1 MSNDRFP
8 ISPAGYKRL
17 EAELHHLKAVERPAV
32 IMAIAEARAHGDLS
46 ENAEYSAAKEKQGF
60 IEAKISDLDSKLS
73 RAHIIESSTIE
84 SDHIQ
89 FGAFVRIVDEET
101 DEVIEYTLVSDY
113 EADLEK
119 KHISIASPVA
129 KALMG
134 KKVSDSIEVNTP
146 KGIKYYEILHIE
158 YKPY

>member
-8 ISPAGYKRL
+8 ISPKGHKKL
-17 EAELHHLKAVERPAV
+17 ELELQTLKTVERPA
-32 IMAIAEARAHGDLS
+32 IINAIAEARAHGDLS

-60 IEAKISDLDSKLS
+60 IEAKILDLESKLS
-73 RAHIIESSTIE
+73 RAHVIDPSTIE
-84 SDHIQ
+84 SDHVQ
-89 FGAFVRIVDEET
+89 FGAFVRIIDEET
-101 DEVIEYTLVSDY
+101 EEEIEYTLVSDY

-146 KGIKYYEILHIE
+146 KGVKYYEILHLE
-158 YKPY
+158 YKSY